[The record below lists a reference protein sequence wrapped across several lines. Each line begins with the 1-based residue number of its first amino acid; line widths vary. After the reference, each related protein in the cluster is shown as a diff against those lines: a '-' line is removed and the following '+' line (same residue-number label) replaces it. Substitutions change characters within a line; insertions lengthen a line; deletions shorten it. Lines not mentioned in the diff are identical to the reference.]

1 MEKSPSLTGAY
12 DLKTPQ
18 DSQRLYKE
26 WAKTYDETFA
36 AAHRYI
42 MHEHV
47 ARAYVNAG
55 GYQPV
60 LDVGAGTGL
69 CGHALRAR
77 GLDQID
83 ATDIS
88 PEMLEVARA
97 KGIYAALFTGDILA
111 GLDVPDG
118 AYAGVVSSGTF
129 THGHVGPEAL
139 DEVLRV
145 TRSGGWIALSINA
158 QHYVDQGFQAKL
170 AELEPHICDFTLTE
184 LPIYAAD
191 ATGDNAN
198 DTGYVTLFRKR

>member
-1 MEKSPSLTGAY
+1 MEKTPSLTGAY
-12 DLKTPQ
+12 DLKTPE
-18 DSQRLYKE
+18 DSVQLYKD
-26 WAKTYDETFA
+26 WADTYDDTFA
-36 AAHRYI
+36 AAHSYI

-69 CGHALRAR
+69 CGQALRER
-77 GLDQID
+77 GLDLVD

-88 PEMLEVARA
+88 PEMLDVARA
-97 KGIYAALFTGDILA
+97 KHIYTTLFFGDILA

-158 QHYVDQGFQAKL
+158 QHYTAQGFEAKL
-170 AELEPHICDFTLTE
+170 ANLEPHIRDFTLTE
-184 LPIYAAD
+184 QPIYSAD
-191 ATGDNAN
+191 ATGDYAK
-198 DTGYVTLFRKR
+198 DTGYVALFRKR

>member
-1 MEKSPSLTGAY
+1 MSKTPSLTGAY

-18 DSQRLYKE
+18 DSVRLYKD
-26 WAKTYDETFA
+26 WADTYDASFA
-36 AAHRYI
+36 ASHGYI

-69 CGHALRAR
+69 CGAALRAR
-77 GLDQID
+77 GLDQVE

-88 PEMLEVARA
+88 PEMLDVARE
-97 KGIYAALFTGDILA
+97 KKIYTTLFTGDILA
-111 GLDVPDG
+111 GLSVDDG

-145 TRSGGWIALSINA
+145 TRSGGWVAISINTE
-158 QHYVDQGFQAKL
+158 HFTEQGFEAKL
-170 AELEPHICDFTLTE
+170 TLLETDISDLSLTE
-184 LPIYAAD
+184 MPIYAPD
-191 ATGDNAN
+191 ATGEHAR
-198 DTGYVTLFRKR
+198 DTGYVVLFRKR